1 VGREVAIS
9 SKHTECQRSDT
20 EVSVVP
26 VLQLWIF
33 LEGGHTEGGCVLENQ
48 IAEVS
53 TLPDFVSAMEGMSM
67 PHYVFFQ

>member
-33 LEGGHTEGGCVLENQ
+33 LEGGNIEGGCDLVKQ

-53 TLPDFVSAMEGMSM
+53 TLPDFVWAMEGMSM
-67 PHYVFFQ
+67 LHCVSFQ